1 MPVLQVR
8 NIPQELFD
16 KLVASAEAERRSLT
30 QQTIV
35 LLEKALRQEEDTR
48 RRKEAL
54 QKLTT
59 RGYLWKEDAAQM
71 VREDRDR

>member
-8 NIPQELFD
+8 NIPQEVCD
-16 KLVASAEAERRSLT
+16 KLVASAEAERRSIT

-59 RGYLWKEDAAQM
+59 RGYSWKEDAAQM